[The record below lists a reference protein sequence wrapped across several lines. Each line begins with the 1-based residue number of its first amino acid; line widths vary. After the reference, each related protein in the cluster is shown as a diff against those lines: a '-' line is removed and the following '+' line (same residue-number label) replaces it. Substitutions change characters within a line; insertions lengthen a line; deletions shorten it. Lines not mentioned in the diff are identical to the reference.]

1 MAEED
6 QIVTA
11 ATRMHPMKLFVSSL
25 LLVGIALPIFAKDL
39 EVAED
44 FGLMDQHGN
53 FHQLSYYHKDSQTKG
68 IVIFT
73 HGIGCPLV
81 RKRYEDLKELNK
93 QYGEKGIQF
102 WMLNANDQ
110 DERSDLV
117 DEGRAYQISLPILD
131 DTTQEIARSLNIDRT
146 GEAILIET
154 SHFGIL
160 YRGAVDDRLTY
171 EKEKPKATKTHLKN
185 AIDDLLAERPIGV
198 SKTDAPGCLIHFPTW
213 EERRE
218 KTISYAK
225 EIAPIIQEKCVG
237 CHLKGGIG
245 PFAFSNF
252 RKVRGW
258 SDMMR
263 EVLMTRR
270 MPPWQA
276 DPHHGTFSQDLSLT
290 TKEKQT
296 LLHWIE
302 QGTPRGEE
310 EDPLAIKTPEAKPW
324 PLGQPDHIIDI
335 PSQKV
340 PANGII
346 DYRYVFMSSPFEK
359 DTWVTGADVHPGDR
373 QALHHVIIFI
383 VPEEGERK
391 QYRRWLTGYA
401 PGVKGDMFPENTGV
415 MLKKNERLLLEL
427 HYTAYGKETIDQTQV
442 GLYLAESKLEHS
454 FHTGLFIDESI
465 KIPPHNRAFEWSQTR
480 DIKEDIILY
489 AMNPHMHFR
498 GKAMRFE
505 LVTPEGNRETLVSV
519 PHYNFN
525 WQHTYVLQQ
534 PRRVPKGSKLTLH
547 AVWDNSE
554 RNPANPDPSRE
565 VPWGEQSFDEMFF
578 GTYQYVKDRGQSL
591 PGERL
596 SSVQ

>member
-1 MAEED
+1 MNK
-6 QIVTA
+6 VPVNTA
-11 ATRMHPMKLFVSSL
+11 KLRLHPMKLIVSSL
-25 LLVGIALPIFAKDL
+25 LLIGISLPVFSKDL
-39 EVAED
+39 EIAED
-44 FGLMDQHGN
+44 FGLMDQSGN
-53 FHQLSYYHKDSQTKG
+53 FHQLSYYQKDPQTKG

-81 RKRYEDLKELNK
+81 RKRYEDLAALNK
-93 QYGEKGIQF
+93 QYGDKGIRF

-110 DERSDLV
+110 DERSDLIEEK
-117 DEGRAYQISLPILD
+117 DEYKVSLPILD
-131 DTTQEIARSLNIDRT
+131 DTAQEVARSLNVDRT

-154 SHFGIL
+154 SSHGIL
-160 YRGAVDDRLTY
+160 YRGAIDDRLSY
-171 EKEKPKATKTHLKN
+171 EKEKPMASKTHLKN
-185 AIDDLLAERPIGV
+185 AIDDLLAERPV
-198 SKTDAPGCLIHFPTW
+198 SISRTDAPGCLIHFSAW
-213 EERRE
+213 EERSE
-218 KTISYAK
+218 KTISYTK
-225 EIAPIIQEKCVG
+225 EIAPIIQEKCVS

-245 PFAFSNF
+245 PFAFSSF
-252 RKVRGW
+252 RKARGW

-290 TKEKQT
+290 TEEKQT

-302 QGTPRGEE
+302 QGTPRGDG
-310 EDPLAIKTPEAKPW
+310 EDPLAIKVAEVEPW
-324 PLGQPDHIIDI
+324 PIGKPDHIIDI

-346 DYRYVFMSSPFEK
+346 DYKYLFVPSPFEK

-383 VPEEGERK
+383 VPEEGKRK

-401 PGVKGDMFPENTGV
+401 PGVKGDLFPENTGV
-415 MLKKNERLLLEL
+415 LLKKNERLLLEL
-427 HYTAYGKETIDQTQV
+427 HYTAYGKETTDQTQV
-442 GLYLAESKLEHS
+442 GLYLAEGNLEHS
-454 FHTGLFIDESI
+454 FRTGLFIDESI
-465 KIPPHNRAFEWSQTR
+465 KIPPHDRAFEWSQTR

-498 GKAMRFE
+498 GKSMRFE
-505 LVTPEGNRETLVSV
+505 LMTPDGNRETLVSV

-547 AVWDNSE
+547 AVWDNSD

-578 GTYQYVKDRGQSL
+578 GTYQFVRDQGQSL
-591 PGERL
+591 PGDLL
-596 SSVQ
+596 SSLK